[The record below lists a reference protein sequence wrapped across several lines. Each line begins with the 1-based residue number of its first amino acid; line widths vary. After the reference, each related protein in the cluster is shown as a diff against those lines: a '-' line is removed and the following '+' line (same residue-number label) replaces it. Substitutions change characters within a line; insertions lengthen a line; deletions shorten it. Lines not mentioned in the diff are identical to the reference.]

1 MIDRFIMSNQNNKIL
16 LLTWEISPMYAGG
29 LGILTE
35 SVVKEMQKQGLDITV
50 LVPQIPKSIKLPDNV
65 ISLEKQT
72 KKYYKQKLNIPDFNF
87 DLENFRKSNRPEK
100 IGWPKIFSNPK
111 EQKSSSYNLYPN
123 NTPAVTRAFAFA
135 VQDFLKKES
144 GYRAIIGMDWETIP
158 TFRLLKTNGFKT
170 PFIFYIN
177 GTEYDRNLEKTKIN
191 NTIKVIWDMEKNNY
205 TLADNVICVSN
216 FTKNILVKHYN
227 VKASNILTV
236 FNDITFYPSNNYYKD
251 IKQNKT
257 VLFIGR
263 IANQKGLFFLL
274 DTAKRVLEI
283 DNQVKFIIAGDG
295 EILPEVVEAV
305 ASKGLEKNCIFTGW
319 LDTDQKKK
327 LYRSSDLFVMPSPSE
342 PFGLTPLEAIRSD
355 LPVISSEK
363 CGFIGVVPST
373 PTFKYYDTNAFA
385 QLILYYLGS
394 KENRTEL
401 LLKQQA
407 DLEKH
412 SWSKEV
418 AKIVKLIDTL

>member
-1 MIDRFIMSNQNNKIL
+1 MIGRFAMSNQNNKIL

-35 SVVKEMQKQGLDITV
+35 SVVKEMQNQGLDITV
-50 LVPQIPKSIKLPDNV
+50 LVPQVPKSIKLPDYV

-72 KKYYKQKLNIPDFNF
+72 KKYYKQKLNIPDFDF

-100 IGWPKIFSNPK
+100 IGWPKIFSNPNK
-111 EQKSSSYNLYPN
+111 QKSSSYNLYSN
-123 NTPAVTRAFAFA
+123 NTPAITRAFAFA
-135 VQDFLKKES
+135 VQDFIKIES
-144 GYRAIIGMDWETIP
+144 GYRAIIGMDWMSIAS
-158 TFRLLKTNGFKT
+158 FRLLKYNKVST
-170 PFIFYIN
+170 PFIFYVN
-177 GTEYDRNLEKTKIN
+177 STEYDRSLDELKLGSSSKDLWNTEHENYQIAENIISVSDITK
-191 NTIKVIWDMEKNNY
+191 K
-205 TLADNVICVSN
+205 
-216 FTKNILVKHYN
+216 ILVKEFN
-227 VKASNILTV
+227 VDSKKIITV
-236 FNDITFYPSNNYYKD
+236 YNDITFYPSNDHYKT

-373 PTFKYYDTNAFA
+373 PTFKYYDTNAFT

-394 KENRTEL
+394 KENRIEL

-407 DLEKH
+407 DLQKH